1 MGKKSAG
8 LLVLTLVVVTA
19 VVGLKYT
26 RNSSTLDEA
35 KPLAKMAEAKAEAV
49 PAEAPKVPPTL
60 PPEIVK
66 LNAIQ
71 AEIGKLSDE
80 DIESQLDSL
89 KTKLK
94 AENLIEKMNK
104 GMAEGEEK
112 ERAKDMLIRVS
123 LLTVEKT
130 KRGKKANS

>member
-1 MGKKSAG
+1 MGKKSTG
-8 LLVLTLVVVTA
+8 LLVLTLVVITA
-19 VVGLKYT
+19 VMGLKYT
-26 RNSSTLDEA
+26 RNSANTPGEA
-35 KPLAKMAEAKAEAV
+35 KPLAKMVDAEAEA
-49 PAEAPKVPPTL
+49 APKAPPAL

-66 LNAIQ
+66 LNEIQ

-80 DIESQLDSL
+80 DIVSQIDAL
-89 KTKLK
+89 KAKLK
-94 AENLIEKMNK
+94 AENLIEKMNQ
-104 GMAEGEEK
+104 GMVEGEEK

>member
-26 RNSSTLDEA
+26 RNSSTPEVTQ
-35 KPLAKMAEAKAEAV
+35 PLAKMAEAKAV